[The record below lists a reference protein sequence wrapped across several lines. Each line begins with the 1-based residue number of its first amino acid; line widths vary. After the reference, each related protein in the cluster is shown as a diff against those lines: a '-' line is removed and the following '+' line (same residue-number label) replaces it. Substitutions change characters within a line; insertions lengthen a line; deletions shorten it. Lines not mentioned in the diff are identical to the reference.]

1 MMSAFDDIVFL
12 QSASRICF
20 GIAIAAAVLAV
31 ALFFLL
37 DIKDIFLIETGRAQ
51 RKTIEE
57 MNARNLRTGKL
68 RDDTESDLRK
78 SGGVTVKSTVAGKT
92 QSPQEAPAY
101 AGANAAPPRHSEYAK
116 PSGSTMKFSSQQPD
130 NISPGEETAVLGA
143 QNNAPA
149 ANSSFRV
156 TQKTIITHTDEIIPA

>member
-1 MMSAFDDIVFL
+1 MSAFDDIVFL

-20 GIAIAAAVLAV
+20 VIAIAAAVLAV

-68 RDDTESDLRK
+68 RDDTESDLRN
-78 SGGVTVKSTVAGKT
+78 SGGITVKSTVAGKT
-92 QSPQEAPAY
+92 QQILPRPDIRDTRSR
-101 AGANAAPPRHSEYAK
+101 AA
-116 PSGSTMKFSSQQPD
+116 
-130 NISPGEETAVLGA
+130 
-143 QNNAPA
+143 
-149 ANSSFRV
+149 
-156 TQKTIITHTDEIIPA
+156 IP

>member
-1 MMSAFDDIVFL
+1 MSAFDDIVFL

-20 GIAIAAAVLAV
+20 VIAIAAAVLAV

-68 RDDTESDLRK
+68 RDDTESDLRN
-78 SGGVTVKSTVAGKT
+78 SGGITVKSTVAGKT
-92 QSPQEAPAY
+92 QSPQEVSAH
-101 AGANAAPPRHSEYAK
+101 AGANTAPSGHSGYAK
-116 PSGSTMKFSSQQPD
+116 PSGNTMKFSDQQPD
-130 NISPGEETAVLGA
+130 IFSAGQEEAVLGA
-143 QNNAPA
+143 QNCVSAP
-149 ANSSFRV
+149 NSSFRI
-156 TQKTIITHTDEIIPA
+156 TQKAIITHTEERIPV